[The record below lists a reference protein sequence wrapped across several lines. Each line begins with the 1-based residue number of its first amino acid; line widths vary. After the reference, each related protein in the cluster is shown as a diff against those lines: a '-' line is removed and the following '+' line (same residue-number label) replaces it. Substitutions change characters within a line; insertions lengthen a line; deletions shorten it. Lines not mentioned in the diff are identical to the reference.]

1 MAAWREVE
9 EIESLSV
16 AERTRRATQERIEQ
30 LQSAV
35 GAIAARESDV
45 QARADAALRSQREA

>member
-1 MAAWREVE
+1 ME

-30 LQSAV
+30 LQRAV
-35 GAIAARESDV
+35 GQIAARESDV
-45 QARADAALRSQREA
+45 QARADAALRQK

>member
-1 MAAWREVE
+1 ME

-30 LQSAV
+30 LQRAV
-35 GAIAARESDV
+35 GQIAAHESDV
-45 QARADAALRSQREA
+45 QARADAALRQE